1 MSRFQGHFDKIQREV
16 SFDAVGGHFSRADHN
31 GTKDMIIRVLDFI
44 KESPDTQY
52 SLFLRL
58 KKEKTWIH
66 RLRTPAPTG
75 LNIFD

>member
-1 MSRFQGHFDKIQREV
+1 ME
-16 SFDAVGGHFSRADHN
+16 
-31 GTKDMIIRVLDFI
+31 IRVLNFV
-44 KESPDTQY
+44 KEDPRTER